1 MIASGI
7 VGRGG
12 EVATEVDTLFVGMN
26 LRNDPSQLLEGEVC
40 LSKNGRMDGFWQPRK
55 GVLLR
60 SGSLGGGETPL
71 RLPFFLVDTAGGKT
85 ISAASRVDDLVTLTV
100 TSHGLTVGLTGYL
113 GVENVGFASV
123 SPNGRF
129 VVTVV
134 DANTLE
140 YTIDGATGNE
150 TYTISGDEVVRSVLN
165 DSAIAAVLGSCHFSD
180 PRNDLDES
188 IFLSTP
194 LDVKKV
200 SLDTFVTTSL
210 SYPTGYTASGA
221 VDMIQA
227 NDKVYLFRDGIGA
240 LEYVPNGR
248 IIDAASLTTN
258 LVTVT
263 VKQHGLATGDSVT
276 LSGLTYSGTNPNGL
290 RTVTAVT
297 VDTFTFALTS
307 ANETYGV
314 TNGKMVASGFTYC
327 ARGSYTQP
335 QTFAVTSANV
345 SVTGGLLTMTVVGN
359 TTIRKGDFVTVYKSE
374 IVALESAVGK
384 SFEVVTATPT
394 QIQFYVPSGNVS
406 AAGSLLFE
414 VGGRFSVGG
423 GFIHMP
429 APPWAVYFQ
438 RRLWCPYWYE
448 PNGSYGAYTYRDLEQ
463 RDQIVASDILDGDT
477 YDQIY
482 SQFRIT
488 AGTADYVVAMQ
499 PFYDDRLMVL
509 NRNSLHVI
517 VGTQGSLEDTV
528 VKELTREVGCLARK
542 SVVGY
547 GNAVFFLS
555 DNGIYGVEFQDEYNL
570 RGIQEPLSL
579 KIQPLIDRVNKTLAS
594 NAVGT
599 YFNNRYWLALPL
611 DSKVGAN
618 DAAGNNT
625 VLVYNILNKGWE
637 SIDTYGNGNLRVLN
651 YHIAQDGA
659 RNNLFLI
666 SPSGGLHQVDAREQ
680 PADVYSINTLSEST
694 SAGIDYEL
702 VTRGYTFGSVA
713 RKRFSRAQALI
724 QSNDEPANVLFSFET
739 EDPDSA
745 EYELGDIQDALGSI
759 LPSNE
764 AGTMRFR
771 LGNPRGI
778 YGRLTISAD
787 TSGSTPI
794 GRPKVISI
802 GVEGQVHNRQTI
814 SQV

>member
-1 MIASGI
+1 
-7 VGRGG
+7 
-12 EVATEVDTLFVGMN
+12 
-26 LRNDPSQLLEGEVC
+26 
-40 LSKNGRMDGFWQPRK
+40 
-55 GVLLR
+55 
-60 SGSLGGGETPL
+60 
-71 RLPFFLVDTAGGKT
+71 
-85 ISAASRVDDLVTLTV
+85 
-100 TSHGLTVGLTGYL
+100 
-113 GVENVGFASV
+113 
-123 SPNGRF
+123 
-129 VVTVV
+129 
-134 DANTLE
+134 
-140 YTIDGATGNE
+140 
-150 TYTISGDEVVRSVLN
+150 
-165 DSAIAAVLGSCHFSD
+165 
-180 PRNDLDES
+180 
-188 IFLSTP
+188 
-194 LDVKKV
+194 
-200 SLDTFVTTSL
+200 
-210 SYPTGYTASGA
+210 
-221 VDMIQA
+221 
-227 NDKVYLFRDGIGA
+227 
-240 LEYVPNGR
+240 
-248 IIDAASLTTN
+248 
-258 LVTVT
+258 
-263 VKQHGLATGDSVT
+263 
-276 LSGLTYSGTNPNGL
+276 
-290 RTVTAVT
+290 
-297 VDTFTFALTS
+297 
-307 ANETYGV
+307 
-314 TNGKMVASGFTYC
+314 
-327 ARGSYTQP
+327 
-335 QTFAVTSANV
+335 
-345 SVTGGLLTMTVVGN
+345 
-359 TTIRKGDFVTVYKSE
+359 
-374 IVALESAVGK
+374 
-384 SFEVVTATPT
+384 
-394 QIQFYVPSGNVS
+394 
-406 AAGSLLFE
+406 
-414 VGGRFSVGG
+414 
-423 GFIHMP
+423 
-429 APPWAVYFQ
+429 
-438 RRLWCPYWYE
+438 
-448 PNGSYGAYTYRDLEQ
+448 LEQ

-611 DSKVGAN
+611 DSAVGAN

-666 SPSGGLHQVDAREQ
+666 SPRGGLHQVDAREQ
-680 PADVYSINTLSEST
+680 PADVYSTNTLGESA

-745 EYELGDIQDALGSI
+745 EYELGDIQDALGAI

-787 TSGSTPI
+787 TSGSIPI